1 MRVIVAGLGIQ
12 GRKRQ
17 AIAGSDVVATVDP
30 VVADA
35 DYKSV
40 ADVPVDLYDAALL
53 CIPDGPKL
61 ELIDNLIR
69 NGKHALVEKPL
80 IAADAAEIEAI
91 AAKARGA
98 GVACYTAYN
107 HRFEPHFVRMKRL
120 IESGELGQIYFMRMF
135 YGNGTARDVRNSE
148 WRDKGAGVLPD
159 LGSHL
164 LDTVLFFFGD
174 CEAGFYPISYNR
186 FENRAFDRVVMASK
200 GPPAIELE
208 MTLLS
213 WRNHFT
219 CDVFAENGSAH
230 ISSLCKW
237 GPSTF
242 TRHTRT
248 LPSGRPKE
256 ESVVL
261 VEPDPTWEL
270 EYAHFLK
277 LCKTGGVNLDND
289 AVINRTL
296 KSVADE
302 TDLEEGAWLT

>member
-80 IAADAAEIEAI
+80 IAADAAEMSNSREGP
-91 AAKARGA
+91 GA

-120 IESGELGQIYFMRMF
+120 IESGELGQIYFCVCSTATAPLAMCAIP
-135 YGNGTARDVRNSE
+135 NGVTRAPGFCPISGHICSIRFCFLRRLRD
-148 WRDKGAGVLPD
+148 
-159 LGSHL
+159 
-164 LDTVLFFFGD
+164 
-174 CEAGFYPISYNR
+174 GFYPISYNR

-208 MTLLS
+208 MTLLL

-242 TRHTRT
+242 TQHTRT

-261 VEPDPTWEL
+261 VEPDPIRSWNTR
-270 EYAHFLK
+270 
-277 LCKTGGVNLDND
+277 
-289 AVINRTL
+289 I
-296 KSVADE
+296 S
-302 TDLEEGAWLT
+302 